1 LKYKFLKLLAISGVL
16 AFSFS
21 TQTLPQTDK
30 EIEAIQSLARAQVK
44 FIFIQG
50 LDLSTEEMGVFW
62 PLYDAYRAE
71 LSKVGEKSNKLI
83 NDYAASYQNMT
94 NEVAEDLTTRFFA
107 GEEEGLGIRIK
118 YRNKMAEVL
127 SPIKVAKFIQIE
139 NKLIAIARYQLASQ
153 IPLMEEGP
161 EDPNS

>member
-1 LKYKFLKLLAISGVL
+1 MKNKFLKLLAISGVL

-21 TQTLPQTDK
+21 TPTFSQTDK
-30 EIEAIQSLARAQVK
+30 EIEAMQSLGRAQIK

-62 PLYDAYRAE
+62 PLYDAYRAD
-71 LSKVGEKSNKLI
+71 LSKLGEKSSKLI
-83 NDYAASYQNMT
+83 NDYAASYLTMT

-107 GEEEGLGIRIK
+107 GEKQGLAIRIK

-153 IPLMEEGP
+153 IPLMQEGP
-161 EDPNS
+161 E